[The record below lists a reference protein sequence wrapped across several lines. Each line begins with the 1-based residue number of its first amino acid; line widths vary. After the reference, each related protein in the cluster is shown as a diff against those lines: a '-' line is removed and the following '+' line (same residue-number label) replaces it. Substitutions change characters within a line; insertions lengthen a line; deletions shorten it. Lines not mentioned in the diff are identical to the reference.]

1 MKKTAIFCLA
11 LALILLSAPPAQA
24 LIGFG
29 IKGGINNS
37 KILFSPSDSFSNQDY
52 RRGASFGVF
61 FTFNLGRLGL
71 QPEVLYSRRGLD
83 FEMLITP
90 PIGADPTAYFAP
102 CTARLDYIEIPVLVR
117 LNIIPLGPVK
127 VYAFGGPSY
136 GILLKAKLD
145 ITTGGQTD
153 TENIKSDFKDSA
165 LAIVGGLGVDLK
177 IPLLFRVTLEA
188 RYHYGL
194 DNILSDTSSWLEMT
208 DKARNSGFSIMAGL
222 SF

>member
-1 MKKTAIFCLA
+1 VFF
-11 LALILLSAPPAQA
+11 LLLTWAASACSQKFF
-24 LIGFG
+24 I
-29 IKGGINNS
+29 
-37 KILFSPSDSFSNQDY
+37 
-52 RRGASFGVF
+52 RGASG
-61 FTFNLGRLGL
+61 
-71 QPEVLYSRRGLD
+71 

-90 PIGADPTAYFAP
+90 PIGADPSAYFAP

-136 GILLKAKLD
+136 GILLKANLD
-145 ITTGGQTD
+145 INTGGQTE
-153 TENIKSDFKDSA
+153 TQNIKSDFKNSA

-208 DKARNSGFSIMAGL
+208 DKARNSGFSIMPAL
-222 SF
+222 VFS

>member
-1 MKKTAIFCLA
+1 MKKTTIFCLA
-11 LALILLSAPPAQA
+11 LVLILLSASPAQA

-37 KILFSPSDSFSNQDY
+37 KILFSPSDAFSNQDY
-52 RRGASFGVF
+52 LRGATFGVF

-90 PIGADPTAYFAP
+90 PIGADPSAYFAP

-136 GILLKAKLD
+136 GILLKANLD
-145 ITTGGQTD
+145 INTGGQTE
-153 TENIKSDFKDSA
+153 TQNIKSDFKNSA

>member
-1 MKKTAIFCLA
+1 MKKVTTFILVIVS
-11 LALILLSAPPAQA
+11 ILLSASQAQA

-37 KILFSPSDSFSNQDY
+37 KILFSPSDAFSNQDY

-61 FTFNLGRLGL
+61 FTFNLGQIGL

-83 FEMLITP
+83 CQMLITP
-90 PIGADPTAYFAP
+90 PLGADPSPYLAP
-102 CTARLDYIEIPVLVR
+102 CTARLDYIEIPLLVR
-117 LNIIPLGPVK
+117 LNIMPLGPIK
-127 VYAFGGPSY
+127 VYALGGPSY
-136 GILLKAKLD
+136 GILLKANLD
-145 ITTGGQTD
+145 ITSGGQTD
-153 TENIKSDFKDSA
+153 TENIKSDLKSSA

-177 IPLLFRVTLEA
+177 IPLLFRVTVEA

-194 DNILSDTSSWLEMT
+194 DNILSDTSRLLEMT
-208 DKARNSGFSIMAGL
+208 DKARNSGFSIMAGI